1 MALSKIDAVNFLTGT
16 IPSGNIATS
25 SLAAAATGKV
35 LQVQSTT
42 KTNSFNSSS
51 TSLVDIT
58 GLSVSITPASTS
70 NKVYILANI
79 QTNNVN
85 GAIITTQLVRGSTEI
100 AKGTVSKTFM
110 GTIGNYSNAHGDTY
124 GLTNN
129 SLSFLDSP
137 SASSSTTYK
146 LQIKNNGGG
155 AMYVNN
161 RGTDDSSYVS
171 TITAFEIAG

>member
-1 MALSKIDAVNFLTGT
+1 MSYIGKFPTAVPLTSGDITDGIISTAKIADDAVTTAKASFS
-16 IPSGNIATS
+16 P
-25 SLAAAATGKV
+25 GKV

-42 KTNSFNSSS
+42 KTDSFNSSS

-137 SASSSTTYK
+137 SASSSTT
-146 LQIKNNGGG
+146 
-155 AMYVNN
+155 
-161 RGTDDSSYVS
+161 
-171 TITAFEIAG
+171 